1 MFQVNPW
8 LIATVV
14 IVITLVFV
22 FVISRIIR
30 AHRRQAATGREELVG
45 KTAVAKE
52 ALDPEGIVLLKGERW
67 TAILEEGKVKPG
79 EEVTVINVDGLILH
93 VTRKQQGR

>member
-1 MFQVNPW
+1 
-8 LIATVV
+8 
-14 IVITLVFV
+14 
-22 FVISRIIR
+22 
-30 AHRRQAATGREELVG
+30 
-45 KTAVAKE
+45 
-52 ALDPEGIVLLKGERW
+52 KGERW